1 MGRAYSLDLRER
13 VVAAVGAGT
22 PRREIMRL
30 FGVGRS
36 TVRRLLRLGEQRGS
50 LAPKAGRPGPVGRL
64 AGPEAQARLAAQLA
78 ADGDARIEDHR
89 RLWQGAGQPAV
100 SAATMWRAV
109 RALGWRHK
117 KSGSLPASATR
128 RRAPAGGRSTPA

>member
-1 MGRAYSLDLRER
+1 MARAYSLDLRER
-13 VVAAVGAGT
+13 VVAAVVAGV
-22 PRREIMRL
+22 PRAEVMRL

-36 TVRRLLRLGEQRGS
+36 TVRRLLRLREQRGS
-50 LAPKAGRPGPVGRL
+50 LAPRAGRPGPPGVL
-64 AGPEAQARLAAQLA
+64 AGPEAQAMLAAQLA

-89 RLWQGAGQPAV
+89 RLWQAASRPAV

-117 KSGSLPASATR
+117 KSGSPPASATR
-128 RRAPAGGRSTPA
+128 RHVPAGGRKTPA